1 MAFSSYWNTLCF
13 KVSFSDAWARV
24 WIKHELVAMC
34 CIYSLY
40 HENPLAIYPIHS
52 VTVFKLW
59 QYNTLCVDSCGRVRL
74 WHRSSRV
81 LRRCLAAWNFDKHL
95 VNSDCC
101 WGFVVYAQ
109 IGGKYSHLAHI
120 LASLTLCLA
129 LPCMKWTCLVL
140 IYMCMF
146 FIFFVRQLCGTID
159 KLICFFFYST
169 KVTTNWH
176 VHDYFFFVINYHIYS
191 YAPSLLHAVIE
202 AKASRSSFWCLSSP
216 VNNRRTAIIQN
227 TIYKQRMYRDNDKMQ
242 LAGKQ
247 LNCVHCPNACYCFSC
262 QQINIAQL
270 ACLALSLWTTL
281 NIERHIYHVQ

>member
-1 MAFSSYWNTLCF
+1 MDAWPFHHIGTLCF

-24 WIKHELVAMC
+24 WIKHQLVAMC

-59 QYNTLCVDSCGRVRL
+59 QYNSLCVDSCGRVRL
-74 WHRSSRV
+74 WHRSRV

-109 IGGKYSHLAHI
+109 IGSKYSHLAHI

-140 IYMCMF
+140 GP
-146 FIFFVRQLCGTID
+146 VRFAE
-159 KLICFFFYST
+159 K
-169 KVTTNWH
+169 TNRNT
-176 VHDYFFFVINYHIYS
+176 VPVD
-191 YAPSLLHAVIE
+191 LLWE
-202 AKASRSSFWCLSSP
+202 K
-216 VNNRRTAIIQN
+216 N
-227 TIYKQRMYRDNDKMQ
+227 TVPTEKT
-242 LAGKQ
+242 
-247 LNCVHCPNACYCFSC
+247 S
-262 QQINIAQL
+262 
-270 ACLALSLWTTL
+270 
-281 NIERHIYHVQ
+281 